1 MMWSCVEDCDD
12 DHPAP
17 SRSVPRSRCVTAPS
31 TSLPRVMGR
40 TIGYAVRRC
49 VWAAA
54 AAGRAMCVSVSLCRC
69 AGCADQHIITANH
82 SANSWVNSWHVS
94 EGIPGKAVCLRGL
107 CCRRDEKE
115 NSIPRKVARRFS
127 CIMREIQGKLLA
139 YSKRKMTMNPM
150 AKPGI
155 IRGKF
160 LPILKTLY
168 AALLWQAG

>member
-1 MMWSCVEDCDD
+1 MMWSCVEDGDD

-17 SRSVPRSRCVTAPS
+17 SRSVPRSCCVTAPS

-40 TIGYAVRRC
+40 TIGHVVRRC
-49 VWAAA
+49 GWAAA

-69 AGCADQHIITANH
+69 AGCADQHIITANR
-82 SANSWVNSWHVS
+82 SANSWEKFGAYTH
-94 EGIPGKAVCLRGL
+94 GYYRKAVCLRGL

-115 NSIPRKVARRFS
+115 NSIPQKVARRFS

-160 LPILKTLY
+160 LPIRKGLY
-168 AALLWQAG
+168 AALPWQAG